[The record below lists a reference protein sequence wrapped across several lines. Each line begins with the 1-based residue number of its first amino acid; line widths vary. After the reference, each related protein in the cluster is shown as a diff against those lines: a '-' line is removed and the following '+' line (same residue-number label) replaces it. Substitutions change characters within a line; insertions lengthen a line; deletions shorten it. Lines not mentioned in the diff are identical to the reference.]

1 VIKFLFNRQL
11 LYNISEDSA
20 STEAKLDKLKIDLI
34 LHNIQSKKSGNSPG
48 ESRAPDHP
56 DRTSF
61 TTFVR
66 TAQHKIFHPDRPK
79 QTGIFLI

>member
-1 VIKFLFNRQL
+1 M
-11 LYNISEDSA
+11 LYNISDDPTSKA
-20 STEAKLDKLKIDLI
+20 AKLDKLKIDLI

-48 ESRAPDHP
+48 ACRAPDHP